1 MKSRIILSLTF
12 ALAFSINAFAQETL
26 RVGDKVE
33 YYCHCGGGQMHWQEA
48 RIEAVLG
55 GNKVKVRYG
64 NGRYQID
71 TVTNDPATIRAPGS
85 AAKEAKS
92 DELQNAFRAATHDKY
107 FRAVQMFSS
116 FYSDEFNN
124 PGGAPTTPA
133 GWQEVMTKLAE
144 LDALCKGQFAGVTN
158 TRLHWLVKKGE
169 VDHRYADWCQIAA
182 RREQLAPL
190 VRASAA
196 ARMITVPGES
206 DLRRALESS
215 DGKGWVNDDI
225 QLLMFEPAKFKQ
237 KHLPNVKK
245 HFATYGV
252 DVPADFFDAIEKKAG
267 ELKAI
272 IEQTAPTRTFEHPQF
287 KDAAVEA
294 FVKGKL
300 SAQHPGVQI
309 IKSGTGYPSWSKSDS
324 LSYLGSSTSARYY
337 KVVTEFHKRGR
348 MLVKLPNRP
357 FCQEREWVVERASGK
372 FYSHPTLGGVFMKC
386 Q

>member
-1 MKSRIILSLTF
+1 MKSRIILSLAF
-12 ALAFSINAFAQETL
+12 ALAFAINAFAQESV
-26 RVGDKVE
+26 RVGDTVE

-48 RIEAVLG
+48 RIEAVM

-64 NGRYQID
+64 NGRYQVD
-71 TVTNDPATIRAPGS
+71 TVTYDPKRIRTPGS

-92 DELQNAFRAATHDKY
+92 DELQNAFRAAALDKY

-124 PGGAPTTPA
+124 YRGTPTTPA

-144 LDALCKGQFAGVTN
+144 LDALCKGQFAGVAN
-158 TRLHWLVKKGE
+158 TRHESLLRKGE
-169 VDHRYADWCQIAA
+169 IDYRYADWCQIAA

-196 ARMITVPGES
+196 THMITVPGES

-225 QLLMFEPAKFKQ
+225 QLLMYEPAKFKE
-237 KHLPNVKK
+237 KHLPSVKK

-267 ELKAI
+267 ELKTI
-272 IEQTAPTRTFEHPQF
+272 IEQTAPTRTFEQPKF

-300 SAQHPGVQI
+300 AAQHPGVQI

-372 FYSHPTLGGVFMKC
+372 FYSHPTRGGVFMKC

>member
-1 MKSRIILSLTF
+1 MKLRIILL
-12 ALAFSINAFAQETL
+12 LAFGLAIPINNFAQETV

-33 YYCHCGGGQMHWQEA
+33 YYCSCGGGQVRWQEA
-48 RIEAVLG
+48 RIEAVL

-64 NGRYQID
+64 NGRYQVE
-71 TVTNDPATIRAPGS
+71 TVTYDPATIRAPGS
-85 AAKEAKS
+85 AAKEAKN
-92 DELQNAFRAATHDKY
+92 DQLQDAFRSATIDKY
-107 FRAVQMFSS
+107 FKAVQMFSS

-124 PGGAPTTPA
+124 YRGTPTTPA

-144 LDALCKGQFAGVTN
+144 LEGLCNGQFAGVTN
-158 TRLHWLVKKGE
+158 TRLHWLLKKGE
-169 VDHRYADWCQIAA
+169 VDYRYADWCQIAA
-182 RREQLAPL
+182 RREQLAPQ

-196 ARMITVPGES
+196 TYMMTIPGES
-206 DLRRALESS
+206 DLKRAFEST

-225 QLLMFEPAKFKQ
+225 QLLMYEPAKFKQ
-237 KHLPNVKK
+237 KHMPEVKK
-245 HFATYGV
+245 HFATYTV
-252 DVPADFFDAIEKKAG
+252 DVPADFFDALEKRAG

-272 IEQTAPTRTFEHPQF
+272 IEQTAPTRTFEQPKF
-287 KDAAVEA
+287 KDVAVEA

-300 SAQHPGVQI
+300 AAQHPGVQV

-357 FCQEREWVVERASGK
+357 FCQEREWVVERGSGK
-372 FYSHPTLGGVFMKC
+372 LYSNPTGGGIFMKC
-386 Q
+386 P

>member
-12 ALAFSINAFAQETL
+12 ALAFSINAFAQDTL

-33 YYCHCGGGQMHWQEA
+33 YYCACGGGQVHWQEA
-48 RIEAVLG
+48 RIEAVL

-64 NGRYQID
+64 NGRYQVE
-71 TVTNDPATIRAPGS
+71 TVTYDPKIIRAPGS
-85 AAKEAKS
+85 AAKEAKN
-92 DELQNAFRAATHDKY
+92 DELQAAFRSATADKY
-107 FRAVQMFSS
+107 LRAVQMFSS

-124 PGGAPTTPA
+124 YRGTPTTPA

-169 VDHRYADWCQIAA
+169 IDHRYADWCQIAA

-196 ARMITVPGES
+196 THMMTIPGES
-206 DLRRALESS
+206 DLKRAFENS
-215 DGKGWVNDDI
+215 DGEGWVNDDI
-225 QLLMFEPAKFKQ
+225 QLLMYEPAKFKQ
-237 KHLPNVKK
+237 KHLPEVKK

-252 DVPADFFDAIEKKAG
+252 DVPADLFDAVEKRAG
-267 ELKAI
+267 ELKAL
-272 IEQTAPTRTFEHPQF
+272 IEQTAPTRIFELPKF
-287 KDAAVEA
+287 KDPAVES

-300 SAQHPGVQI
+300 AAEHPGVQV

-337 KVVTEFHKRGR
+337 KVVSEFHKRGR
-348 MLVKLPNRP
+348 MLIKLPNRP
-357 FCQEREWVVERASGK
+357 FCQERSWVVERASGK
-372 FYSHPTLGGVFMKC
+372 FYSHPTRGGVFMKC